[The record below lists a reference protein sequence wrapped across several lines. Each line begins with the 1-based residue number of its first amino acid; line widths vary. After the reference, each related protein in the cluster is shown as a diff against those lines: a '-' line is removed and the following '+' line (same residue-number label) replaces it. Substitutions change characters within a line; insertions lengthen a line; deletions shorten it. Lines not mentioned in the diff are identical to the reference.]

1 MSATIA
7 FTPSDLTAI
16 LAVSND
22 WWTAFFRVAWETGQR
37 RSDLL
42 NLRWDQL
49 DDDGTLRVVQAKS
62 GVEFVC
68 QLSPE
73 TTAAVRAMRRPEDR
87 LIFSAEGRSVPD
99 EWKSLLQRAGIDRV
113 SLGELRSSALR
124 RLIED

>member
-73 TTAAVRAMRRPEDR
+73 TTAAVRAIRRPEDR

-99 EWKSLLQRAGIDRV
+99 EWKAL
-113 SLGELRSSALR
+113 LR
-124 RLIED
+124 RSGVDHGGLSLE